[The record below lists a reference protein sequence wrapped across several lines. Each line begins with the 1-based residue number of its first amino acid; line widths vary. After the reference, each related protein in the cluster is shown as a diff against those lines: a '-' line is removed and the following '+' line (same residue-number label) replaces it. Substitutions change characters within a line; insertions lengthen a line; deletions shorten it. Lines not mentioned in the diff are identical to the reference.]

1 MQLAIHR
8 EEELGGPLGHLT
20 DLGVPKNNLNFSG
33 KADERVKNVILKAAS
48 KTKTKT
54 GDECYDMCLADSRCA
69 HLLLPPLH
77 TFSPQTR
84 RVMSCFRLA
93 RLLCFEAECLSR
105 PECIYCL

>member
-33 KADERVKNVILKAAS
+33 KADERVKNVILKAAT
-48 KTKTKT
+48 KTRTKT

-69 HLLLPPLH
+69 HLVLPPLH
-77 TFSPQTR
+77 PFLPQAYH
-84 RVMSCFRLA
+84 VMSCTRLA
-93 RLLCFEAECLSR
+93 RILCFEAQPFSR
-105 PECIYCL
+105 PACT